1 MGSRRAKL
9 APVVFL
15 ILLGLAA
22 CRSKDSGPRI
32 EVSDVWSRPGAAGQ
46 MEESS
51 GEGGMGMGRT
61 AGTGAV
67 FMTLENQGQ
76 ESDRLLSARTDV
88 AQVVEIH
95 ETRIEGDVAK
105 MQQVTGGIEIP
116 AQGQVALKPGG
127 YHVMLIGLLHD
138 LAVGDQFSLTLT
150 FEKSGDVTLQAEVRQ
165 P

>member
-1 MGSRRAKL
+1 MGSRELGKRGVGRRLVIGAL
-9 APVVFL
+9 L
-15 ILLGLAA
+15 ILVGLTA
-22 CRSKDSGPRI
+22 CQSKDSVPQI
-32 EVSDVWSRPGAAGQ
+32 EISDVWARPGMA
-46 MEESS
+46 
-51 GEGGMGMGRT
+51 GEGGMGMGHM

-67 FMTLENQGQ
+67 FMLLDNQGQ

-95 ETRIEGDVAK
+95 ETTIEGDVAK

-116 AQGQVALKPGG
+116 AQGQIVLKPGG
-127 YHVMLIGLLHD
+127 YHVMLIGLLRD
-138 LAVGDQFSLTLT
+138 LAVGDQFSLTLA